1 MQNITDEKVPKFVQ
15 NCIARLESDEEF
27 MQSLGIYRV
36 SGPVARIQ
44 ALRFQVQSV
53 KSRHQYLRFFGQKVV
68 NIAIIE
74 LGPVSNESLV
84 NSTYY
89 WGNLKFLNPFFEK

>member
-53 KSRHQYLRFFGQKVV
+53 KSIHQYFR
-68 NIAIIE
+68 
-74 LGPVSNESLV
+74 
-84 NSTYY
+84 
-89 WGNLKFLNPFFEK
+89 FFEKECQHRVFRAGFGLK